1 MGYAAISRQ
10 IVSGLSLIVGHPADV
25 VELLDV
31 WKTHTFGVRSV
42 MNREIVVH
50 YILTQKLNFLWENE
64 NLLDMAH
71 KPATPPGWS

>member
-31 WKTHTFGVRSV
+31 WKTHTFGVRS
-42 MNREIVVH
+42 EVVL
-50 YILTQKLNFLWENE
+50 YTKSSLNVIDKFLE
-64 NLLDMAH
+64 
-71 KPATPPGWS
+71 TVT